1 MDLRILLYIGAGGAL
16 GSMSRYAVSYL
27 VQSRSTSVFPIATL
41 LINTSGSL
49 LLGFI
54 MLYAL
59 ESSVITA
66 ELRLLLTVG
75 FCGGYTTFSSFGYE
89 TVRLLEEGDYSR
101 AALYVC
107 LSIAFSLAATF
118 LGFTLARAVLTM
130 RRSLGP

>member
-1 MDLRILLYIGAGGAL
+1 VDLRILLYIGAGGAL
-16 GSMSRYAVSYL
+16 GSITRYGVSYL

-59 ESSVITA
+59 ESSAITA

-89 TVRLLEEGDYSR
+89 TVRLLEEGDYAR

-107 LSIAFSLAATF
+107 LSIMLALAATF
-118 LGFTLARAVLTM
+118 LGFTLARAVLAM
-130 RRSLGP
+130 RRGLGP